1 MKYKRMALAACAL
14 LLLLSATNLS
24 AVLTDEHPR
33 YHQHLERPAYT
44 PCAEHD
50 GETLC
55 THLPLVLIDTGGAE
69 IPGVP
74 IRDGDGSRSNDTFTT
89 TADGGT
95 LLRAAISV
103 IDHAAGNNHPDDAP
117 TLQSV
122 IDIRVRGNSSRYFD
136 KHSYLVKT
144 LTDDG
149 AASRDVAML
158 GMDAFDEWAL
168 HGPYLDKTLI
178 RNYMWYN
185 LAGEIMDYAPNVRF
199 CEVLLNGVYQG
210 LYVMT
215 ETVSSGAD
223 ARLKLTEPSKDTV
236 QTSYALRL
244 DRGSGNEVKNI
255 ETFSQYALRN
265 LQDMDIVYP
274 GTKWLTPERAAWIAQ
289 DFSDFEKSLYS
300 YDYDT
305 EPYAWWEQADMSSFV
320 DYFIL
325 NEFTCNYDAGWLST
339 YIYRDVRGKYKMC
352 IWDFNSACDNY
363 SQGFMNLQRYE
374 LQHNIWFIMLS
385 KDEKF
390 INAVI
395 DRYRELRQGI
405 LSDEYLCAYIDD
417 VTEWLGDAVERN
429 FSVWGYTLEKDM
441 LSPRV
446 AQPAL
451 TRGCRRAD
459 EALLHRARRVDGR
472 EYRHSSPVQPRI
484 QKQEIQPLSHHTIE
498 KGGRQ
503 LEKISHRAHRPDLR
517 LPRLRHRALLPRL
530 VHRPSA
536 GRAGQRFH
544 VHRRAAP
551 LYGPRRGTGGVHRQG
566 REPRRGRPGRVGDR
580 LRHQ

>member
-74 IRDGDGSRSNDTFTT
+74 IQSGGSGREDDAFTT
-89 TADGGT
+89 TADGST
-95 LLRAAISV
+95 LLRASV
-103 IDHAAGNNHPDDAP
+103 SVVDHAEGNNHPTDTP

-265 LQDMDIVYP
+265 LQDIDIVYP

-289 DFSDFEKSLYS
+289 DFSDFEKTLYS

-363 SQGFMNLQRYE
+363 SHPVAEPQHFE
-374 LQHNIWFIMLS
+374 LQYNVWYYMLS

-405 LSDEYLCAYIDD
+405 LSDEYLCAYMDD
-417 VTEWLGDAVERN
+417 VTAWLGDAVERN
-429 FSVWGYTLEKDM
+429 DGLLQAGGLLVVLERAARQADVAAAFGDGLDAGAGAGGVVGEGRARVCLHEGFAQRADDFFHRGGTVGRDCAAGGRAVVIRLLAAAREQRERHDGSTQNSDDLFQDEVLLSNFNFDSGFLFPTLH
-441 LSPRV
+441 RIR
-446 AQPAL
+446 
-451 TRGCRRAD
+451 RGC
-459 EALLHRARRVDGR
+459 
-472 EYRHSSPVQPRI
+472 
-484 QKQEIQPLSHHTIE
+484 KNE
-498 KGGRQ
+498 K
-503 LEKISHRAHRPDLR
+503 
-517 LPRLRHRALLPRL
+517 
-530 VHRPSA
+530 SA
-536 GRAGQRFH
+536 Y
-544 VHRRAAP
+544 VKC
-551 LYGPRRGTGGVHRQG
+551 V
-566 REPRRGRPGRVGDR
+566 
-580 LRHQ
+580 

>member
-44 PCAEHD
+44 PCADH
-50 GETLC
+50 GEDLLC
-55 THLPLVLIDTGGAE
+55 SYLPLVLIDTGGEA

-74 IRDGDGSRSNDTFTT
+74 IPDADSNIENNRFTT
-89 TADGGT
+89 TADGST
-95 LLRAAISV
+95 LLRASV
-103 IDHAAGNNHPDDAP
+103 SVVDHAEGNNHPADTP

-149 AASRDVAML
+149 TASRDVAML

-325 NEFTCNYDAGWLST
+325 NEFICNYDAGWFST

-363 SQGFMNLQRYE
+363 SHPVTEPQHFE
-374 LQHNIWFIMLS
+374 LQHNVWYYMLS
-385 KDEKF
+385 RDEKF

-395 DRYRELRQGI
+395 DRYRELRQGV
-405 LSDEYLCAYIDD
+405 LSDAYLNGYMDA
-417 VTEWLGDAVERN
+417 VVEWLGPAVERN

-441 LSPRV
+441 MYRKAVCFGDDKVAAQILVTKDVAEIKTLGRLASGYDESLWNGVRQIVVYEGLLAEFSQNSELWEQLKKTGSAVLAECAVKDRIWGIGLSMRDPDKLDR
-446 AQPAL
+446 AKWQGQNLLGYAL
-451 TRGCRRAD
+451 MM
-459 EALLHRARRVDGR
+459 VR
-472 EYRHSSPVQPRI
+472 E
-484 QKQEIQPLSHHTIE
+484 K
-498 KGGRQ
+498 
-503 LEKISHRAHRPDLR
+503 LR
-517 LPRLRHRALLPRL
+517 TA
-530 VHRPSA
+530 
-536 GRAGQRFH
+536 
-544 VHRRAAP
+544 
-551 LYGPRRGTGGVHRQG
+551 
-566 REPRRGRPGRVGDR
+566 
-580 LRHQ
+580 

>member
-44 PCAEHD
+44 PCTDH
-50 GETLC
+50 GEDMLC
-55 THLPLVLIDTGGAE
+55 SHLPLVLIDTGGTE

-74 IRDGDGSRSNDTFTT
+74 IQSGGSGREDDAFTT
-89 TADGGT
+89 TADGST
-95 LLRAAISV
+95 LLRASV
-103 IDHAAGNNHPDDAP
+103 SVVDHAEGNNHPADTP

-363 SQGFMNLQRYE
+363 SHPVTEPQHFE
-374 LQHNIWFIMLS
+374 LQHNVWYYMLS
-385 KDEKF
+385 RDEKF

-395 DRYRELRQGI
+395 DRYRELRQGV
-405 LSDEYLCAYIDD
+405 LSDAYLNGYMDA
-417 VTEWLGDAVERN
+417 VVEWLGPAVERN

-441 LSPRV
+441 MYRKAVCFGDDKV
-446 AQPAL
+446 AAQILVTKDVA
-451 TRGCRRAD
+451 
-459 EALLHRARRVDGR
+459 
-472 EYRHSSPVQPRI
+472 
-484 QKQEIQPLSHHTIE
+484 EIKTL
-498 KGGRQ
+498 G
-503 LEKISHRAHRPDLR
+503 
-517 LPRLRHRALLPRL
+517 RL
-530 VHRPSA
+530 VSGYDESLWNGVRQIVVYEGLLAEFSQNSELWEQLKKTGSA
-536 GRAGQRFH
+536 VLAECAVKDRIWGIGLSMRDPDKLDRAKWQGQNLLGYALMM
-544 VHRRAAP
+544 V
-551 LYGPRRGTGGVHRQG
+551 
-566 REPRRGRPGRVGDR
+566 REK
-580 LRHQ
+580 LRTA

>member
-44 PCAEHD
+44 PCADH
-50 GETLC
+50 GEDLLC
-55 THLPLVLIDTGGAE
+55 SYLPLVLIDTGGEA

-74 IRDGDGSRSNDTFTT
+74 IPDADSNIENNRFTT
-89 TADGGT
+89 TADGST
-95 LLRAAISV
+95 LLRASV
-103 IDHAAGNNHPDDAP
+103 SVVDHAEGNNHPADTP

-149 AASRDVAML
+149 TASRDVAML

-236 QTSYALRL
+236 QTSHALRL

-325 NEFTCNYDAGWLST
+325 NEFTCNYDAGWFST

-363 SQGFMNLQRYE
+363 SHPVTEPQHFE
-374 LQHNIWFIMLS
+374 LQHNVWYYMLS
-385 KDEKF
+385 RDEKF

-395 DRYRELRQGI
+395 DRYRELRQGV
-405 LSDEYLCAYIDD
+405 LSDAYLNGYMDA
-417 VTEWLGDAVERN
+417 VVEWLGPAVERN

-441 LSPRV
+441 MYRKAVCFGDDKV
-446 AQPAL
+446 AAQILVTKDVA
-451 TRGCRRAD
+451 
-459 EALLHRARRVDGR
+459 
-472 EYRHSSPVQPRI
+472 
-484 QKQEIQPLSHHTIE
+484 EIKTL
-498 KGGRQ
+498 G
-503 LEKISHRAHRPDLR
+503 
-517 LPRLRHRALLPRL
+517 RL
-530 VHRPSA
+530 VSGYDESLWNGVRQIVVYEGLLAEFSQNSELWEQLKKTGSA
-536 GRAGQRFH
+536 VLAECAVKDRIWGIGLSMRDPDKLDRAKWQGQNLLGYALMM
-544 VHRRAAP
+544 V
-551 LYGPRRGTGGVHRQG
+551 
-566 REPRRGRPGRVGDR
+566 REK
-580 LRHQ
+580 LRTA

>member
-44 PCAEHD
+44 PCTDH
-50 GETLC
+50 GEDMLC
-55 THLPLVLIDTGGAE
+55 SHLPLVLIDTGGTE

-74 IRDGDGSRSNDTFTT
+74 IQSGGSGREDDAFTT
-89 TADGGT
+89 TADGST
-95 LLRAAISV
+95 LLRASV
-103 IDHAAGNNHPDDAP
+103 SVVDHAEGNNHPADAP
-117 TLQSV
+117 TLQST

-149 AASRDVAML
+149 TASRDVAML

-289 DFSDFEKSLYS
+289 DFSDFEKSLFS

-325 NEFTCNYDAGWLST
+325 NEFTCNYDAGWFST

-363 SQGFMNLQRYE
+363 SHPVTEPQHFE
-374 LQHNIWFIMLS
+374 LQYNVWYYMLS

-395 DRYRELRQGI
+395 DRYRELRQGV
-405 LSDEYLCAYIDD
+405 LSDAYLNGYMDA
-417 VTEWLGDAVERN
+417 VVEWLGPAVERN

-441 LSPRV
+441 MYRKAVCFGDDKV
-446 AQPAL
+446 AAQILVTKDVA
-451 TRGCRRAD
+451 
-459 EALLHRARRVDGR
+459 
-472 EYRHSSPVQPRI
+472 
-484 QKQEIQPLSHHTIE
+484 EIKTL
-498 KGGRQ
+498 G
-503 LEKISHRAHRPDLR
+503 
-517 LPRLRHRALLPRL
+517 RL
-530 VHRPSA
+530 VSGYDESLWNGVRQIVVYEGLLAEFSQNSELWEQLKKTGSA
-536 GRAGQRFH
+536 VLAECAVKDRIWGIGLSMRDPDKLDRAKWQGQNLLGYALMM
-544 VHRRAAP
+544 V
-551 LYGPRRGTGGVHRQG
+551 
-566 REPRRGRPGRVGDR
+566 REK
-580 LRHQ
+580 LRTA

>member
-44 PCAEHD
+44 PCADH
-50 GETLC
+50 GEDLLC
-55 THLPLVLIDTGGAE
+55 SYLPLVLIDTGGEA

-74 IRDGDGSRSNDTFTT
+74 IPDADSNIENNRFTT
-89 TADGGT
+89 TADGST
-95 LLRAAISV
+95 LLRASV
-103 IDHAAGNNHPDDAP
+103 SVVDHAEGNNHPADTP

-149 AASRDVAML
+149 TASRDVAML

-325 NEFTCNYDAGWLST
+325 NEFTCNYDAGWFST

-363 SQGFMNLQRYE
+363 SHPVTEPQHFE
-374 LQHNIWFIMLS
+374 LQHNVWYYMLS
-385 KDEKF
+385 RDEKF

-395 DRYRELRQGI
+395 DRYRELRQGV
-405 LSDEYLCAYIDD
+405 LSDAYLNGYMDA
-417 VTEWLGDAVERN
+417 VVEWLGPAVERN

-441 LSPRV
+441 MYRKAVCFGDDKV
-446 AQPAL
+446 AAQILVTKDVA
-451 TRGCRRAD
+451 
-459 EALLHRARRVDGR
+459 
-472 EYRHSSPVQPRI
+472 
-484 QKQEIQPLSHHTIE
+484 EIKTL
-498 KGGRQ
+498 G
-503 LEKISHRAHRPDLR
+503 
-517 LPRLRHRALLPRL
+517 RL
-530 VHRPSA
+530 VSGDDESLWNGVRQIVVYEGLLAEFSQNSELWEQLKKTGSA
-536 GRAGQRFH
+536 VLAECAVKDRIWGIGLSMRDPDKLDRAKWQGQNLLGYALMM
-544 VHRRAAP
+544 V
-551 LYGPRRGTGGVHRQG
+551 
-566 REPRRGRPGRVGDR
+566 REK
-580 LRHQ
+580 LRTA

>member
-44 PCAEHD
+44 PCADH
-50 GETLC
+50 GEDLLC
-55 THLPLVLIDTGGAE
+55 SYLPLVLIDTGGEA

-74 IRDGDGSRSNDTFTT
+74 IPDADSNIENNRFTT
-89 TADGGT
+89 TADGST
-95 LLRAAISV
+95 LLRASV
-103 IDHAAGNNHPDDAP
+103 SVVDHAEGNNHPADTP

-149 AASRDVAML
+149 TASRDVAML

-325 NEFTCNYDAGWLST
+325 NEFTCNYDAGWFST

-363 SQGFMNLQRYE
+363 SHPVTEPQHFE
-374 LQHNIWFIMLS
+374 LQYNVWYYMLS

-395 DRYRELRQGI
+395 DRYRELRQGV
-405 LSDEYLCAYIDD
+405 LSDAYLNGYMDA
-417 VTEWLGDAVERN
+417 VVEWLGPAVERN

-441 LSPRV
+441 MYRKAVCFGDDKV
-446 AQPAL
+446 AAQILVTKDVA
-451 TRGCRRAD
+451 
-459 EALLHRARRVDGR
+459 
-472 EYRHSSPVQPRI
+472 
-484 QKQEIQPLSHHTIE
+484 EIKTL
-498 KGGRQ
+498 G
-503 LEKISHRAHRPDLR
+503 
-517 LPRLRHRALLPRL
+517 RL
-530 VHRPSA
+530 VSGYDESLWNGVRQIVVYEGLLAEFSQNSELWEQLKKTGSA
-536 GRAGQRFH
+536 VLAECAVKDRIWGIGLSMRDPDKLDRAKWQGQNLLGYALMM
-544 VHRRAAP
+544 V
-551 LYGPRRGTGGVHRQG
+551 
-566 REPRRGRPGRVGDR
+566 REK
-580 LRHQ
+580 LRTA

>member
-44 PCAEHD
+44 PCADH
-50 GETLC
+50 GEDLLC
-55 THLPLVLIDTGGAE
+55 SYLPLVLIDTGGEA

-74 IRDGDGSRSNDTFTT
+74 IPDADSNIENNRFTT
-89 TADGGT
+89 TADGST
-95 LLRAAISV
+95 LLRASV
-103 IDHAAGNNHPDDAP
+103 SMVDHAEGNNHPADTP

-149 AASRDVAML
+149 TASRDVAML

-363 SQGFMNLQRYE
+363 SHPVTEPQHFE
-374 LQHNIWFIMLS
+374 LQHNVWYYMLS
-385 KDEKF
+385 RDEKF

-395 DRYRELRQGI
+395 DRYRELRQGV
-405 LSDEYLCAYIDD
+405 LSDAYLNGYMDA
-417 VTEWLGDAVERN
+417 VVEWLGPAVERN

-441 LSPRV
+441 MYRKAVCFGDDKV
-446 AQPAL
+446 AAQILVTKDVA
-451 TRGCRRAD
+451 
-459 EALLHRARRVDGR
+459 
-472 EYRHSSPVQPRI
+472 
-484 QKQEIQPLSHHTIE
+484 EIKTL
-498 KGGRQ
+498 G
-503 LEKISHRAHRPDLR
+503 
-517 LPRLRHRALLPRL
+517 RL
-530 VHRPSA
+530 VSGYDESLWNGVRQIVVYEGLLAEFSQNSELWEQLKKTGSA
-536 GRAGQRFH
+536 VLAECAVKDRIWGIGLSMRDPDKLDRAKWQGQNLLGYALMM
-544 VHRRAAP
+544 V
-551 LYGPRRGTGGVHRQG
+551 
-566 REPRRGRPGRVGDR
+566 REK
-580 LRHQ
+580 LRTA

>member
-44 PCAEHD
+44 PCADH
-50 GETLC
+50 GEDLLC
-55 THLPLVLIDTGGAE
+55 SYLPLVLIDTGGEA

-74 IRDGDGSRSNDTFTT
+74 IPDADSNIENNRFTT
-89 TADGGT
+89 TADGST
-95 LLRAAISV
+95 LLRASV
-103 IDHAAGNNHPDDAP
+103 SMVDHAEGNNHPADTP

-149 AASRDVAML
+149 TASRDVAML

-244 DRGSGNEVKNI
+244 DRGSGNEVKNV

-363 SQGFMNLQRYE
+363 SHPVTEPQHFE
-374 LQHNIWFIMLS
+374 LQHNVWYYMLS
-385 KDEKF
+385 RDEKF

-395 DRYRELRQGI
+395 DRYRELRQGV
-405 LSDEYLCAYIDD
+405 LSDAYLNGYMDA
-417 VTEWLGDAVERN
+417 VVEWLGPAVERN

-441 LSPRV
+441 MYRKAVCFGDDKV
-446 AQPAL
+446 AAQILVTKDVA
-451 TRGCRRAD
+451 
-459 EALLHRARRVDGR
+459 
-472 EYRHSSPVQPRI
+472 
-484 QKQEIQPLSHHTIE
+484 EIKTL
-498 KGGRQ
+498 G
-503 LEKISHRAHRPDLR
+503 
-517 LPRLRHRALLPRL
+517 RL
-530 VHRPSA
+530 VSGYDESLWNGVRQIVVYEGLLAEFSQNSELWEQLKKTGSA
-536 GRAGQRFH
+536 VLAECAVKDRIWGIGLSMRDPDKLDRAKWQGQNLLGYALMM
-544 VHRRAAP
+544 V
-551 LYGPRRGTGGVHRQG
+551 
-566 REPRRGRPGRVGDR
+566 REK
-580 LRHQ
+580 LRTA

>member
-44 PCAEHD
+44 PCADH
-50 GETLC
+50 GEDLLC
-55 THLPLVLIDTGGAE
+55 SHLPLVLIDTGGTE

-74 IRDGDGSRSNDTFTT
+74 IQSGGSGREDDAFTT
-89 TADGGT
+89 TADGST
-95 LLRAAISV
+95 LLRASV
-103 IDHAAGNNHPDDAP
+103 SVVDHAEGNNHPADAP
-117 TLQSV
+117 TLQST

-136 KHSYLVKT
+136 KHGYLVKT

-363 SQGFMNLQRYE
+363 SHPVTEPQHFE
-374 LQHNIWFIMLS
+374 LQHNVWYYMLS
-385 KDEKF
+385 RDEKF

-395 DRYRELRQGI
+395 DRYRELRQGV
-405 LSDEYLCAYIDD
+405 LSDAYLNGYMDA
-417 VTEWLGDAVERN
+417 VVEWLGPAVERN

-441 LSPRV
+441 MYRKAVCFGDDKV
-446 AQPAL
+446 AAQILVTKDVA
-451 TRGCRRAD
+451 
-459 EALLHRARRVDGR
+459 
-472 EYRHSSPVQPRI
+472 
-484 QKQEIQPLSHHTIE
+484 EIKTL
-498 KGGRQ
+498 G
-503 LEKISHRAHRPDLR
+503 
-517 LPRLRHRALLPRL
+517 RL
-530 VHRPSA
+530 VSGYDESLWNGVRQIVVYEGLLAEFSQNSELWEQLKKTGSA
-536 GRAGQRFH
+536 VLAECAVKDRIWGIGLSMRDPDKLDRAKWQGQNLLGYALMM
-544 VHRRAAP
+544 V
-551 LYGPRRGTGGVHRQG
+551 
-566 REPRRGRPGRVGDR
+566 REK
-580 LRHQ
+580 LRTA

>member
-44 PCAEHD
+44 PCADH
-50 GETLC
+50 GEDLLC
-55 THLPLVLIDTGGAE
+55 SYLPLVLIDTGGEA

-74 IRDGDGSRSNDTFTT
+74 IPDADSNIENNRFTT
-89 TADGGT
+89 TADGST
-95 LLRAAISV
+95 LLCASV
-103 IDHAAGNNHPDDAP
+103 SVVDHAEGNNHPADTP

-149 AASRDVAML
+149 TASRDVAML

-325 NEFTCNYDAGWLST
+325 NEFTCNYDAGWFST

-363 SQGFMNLQRYE
+363 SHPVTEPQHFE
-374 LQHNIWFIMLS
+374 LQHNVWYYMLS
-385 KDEKF
+385 RDEKF

-395 DRYRELRQGI
+395 DRYRELRQGV
-405 LSDEYLCAYIDD
+405 LSDAYLNGYMDA
-417 VTEWLGDAVERN
+417 VVEWLGPAVERN

-441 LSPRV
+441 MYRKAVCFGDDKV
-446 AQPAL
+446 AAQILVTKDVA
-451 TRGCRRAD
+451 
-459 EALLHRARRVDGR
+459 
-472 EYRHSSPVQPRI
+472 
-484 QKQEIQPLSHHTIE
+484 EIKTL
-498 KGGRQ
+498 G
-503 LEKISHRAHRPDLR
+503 
-517 LPRLRHRALLPRL
+517 RL
-530 VHRPSA
+530 VSGYDESLWNGVRQIVVYEGLLAEFSQNSELWEQLKKTGSA
-536 GRAGQRFH
+536 VLAECAVKDRIWGIGLSMRDPDKLDRAKWQGQNLLGYALMM
-544 VHRRAAP
+544 V
-551 LYGPRRGTGGVHRQG
+551 
-566 REPRRGRPGRVGDR
+566 REK
-580 LRHQ
+580 LRTA